1 MVEVSKSRHI
11 TFEYFLGN
19 DFNDDTKK
27 LSKST
32 DFTAASEAS
41 LSGELTDD
49 VTYSVEGMTQIMVRT
64 LLLIYNDIVTIQN
77 VLYLMLI
84 GSIWEL
90 GIGICVCKMH
100 QITWKYTVIYLPF

>member
-1 MVEVSKSRHI
+1 MVEASKSPHI

-27 LSKST
+27 LSEST

-64 LLLIYNDIVTIQN
+64 LLLICNDIITIQN
-77 VLYLMLI
+77 VLYLMLM

-90 GIGICVCKMH
+90 GIGICTGRERLIRTRLI
-100 QITWKYTVIYLPF
+100 QSST